1 MSFARYPAYKDSGVA
16 WLGEVPE
23 HWRVVRLKDVAK
35 VINGYP
41 FDSKFFSADG
51 EFPLIRIRDLDEA
64 ETATRYAGKFVAEAA
79 VTSSDVLIG
88 MDGDF
93 NVGQWRGDQPAL
105 LNQRMCCVR
114 TDDINRSTILRHAL
128 PIPLKRINDI
138 TYATTVKHLSSF
150 DVERTRF
157 AFPVEQHEVHAIATF
172 LDRETAKI
180 DALVAEQAKLIALL
194 QEKRQA
200 VISHAVTKG
209 LDPSVPMKDSG
220 VAWLRD
226 VPAHWTRKTIK
237 FALRALI
244 DTEHKTAPFFDDG
257 EYLVVRTSNVKNG
270 LLVLDGA
277 KYTDREG
284 FFEWT
289 KRGAPQPGDI
299 IFTREAPAGEACVV
313 PAGVDL
319 CLGQR
324 TVLFQVDHEQLD
336 AQFAVWSVYAGLAS
350 EFIANLSQGST
361 VPHFNMSDHCCPVK
375 S

>member
-200 VISHAVTKG
+200 VISHAVTQG

-220 VAWLRD
+220 VEWLGE
-226 VPAHWTRKTIK
+226 VPAHWEVAAVNYRYEVLLGKMLDEKRITGRHLAPYLRNVDVQWDCINTEDLPQMDFSGDDIQRYRLTSGLTFRRSPDA
-237 FALRALI
+237 FARNF
-244 DTEHKTAPFFDDG
+244 P
-257 EYLVVRTSNVKNG
+257 V
-270 LLVLDGA
+270 
-277 KYTDREG
+277 
-284 FFEWT
+284 
-289 KRGAPQPGDI
+289 
-299 IFTREAPAGEACVV
+299 AGRSRLA
-313 PAGVDL
+313 
-319 CLGQR
+319 R
-324 TVLFQVDHEQLD
+324 YFQVDETLGLLLPLTHKLLGT
-336 AQFAVWSVYAGLAS
+336 AVVVDRVL
-350 EFIANLSQGST
+350 
-361 VPHFNMSDHCCPVK
+361 
-375 S
+375 